1 MMAMTW
7 KQAALAA
14 LLAAGLTACGTID
27 RPDPIPLRLVSDQIA
42 PTVDPRIRAGDEQK
56 LAELTREFTTEL
68 SSNRDLNV
76 LALSGGGANGAYG
89 AGVLVGWTQAG
100 TRPQF
105 DIVTGISTG
114 ALAAPFAFLGS
125 DWDDELRTAYAS
137 GQAEG
142 ILGPRGLAAFVAPS
156 LFSPAKLKQLVDDN
170 VTPELLRAIA
180 AEHARGR
187 RLLVITTNLDGEE
200 SVIWDMGVLATQ
212 GDEQALILF
221 RRVLV
226 ASASIPGV
234 FPPVMIAG
242 LTEGR
247 LVEEMHVD
255 GGVNMP
261 FLATPEAM
269 LNWTNPRRGTGRHA
283 IYVLVN
289 GQVSRDYQVVRG
301 RLPDIMM
308 RTYDSMTKASLRT
321 HLVANAVFAQRNG
334 VNFQV
339 AAIPAD
345 ITASSLNFR
354 AASMQAMFE
363 RGRESAAAGQAWAPL
378 NEGNSVGAL
387 PPAVEVEAPPVVEEA
402 TPPTS

>member
-1 MMAMTW
+1 MTAKTW
-7 KQAALAA
+7 RQAALAVC
-14 LLAAGLTACGTID
+14 LTLGLAACGTID
-27 RPDPIPLRLVSDQIA
+27 RPDPIPLRMVSGLVA
-42 PTVDPRIRAGDEQK
+42 PTIDPRIRAGDEQK
-56 LAELTREFTTEL
+56 LAEVTRAFTAQL
-68 SSNRDLNV
+68 SSARDTNV

-100 TRPQF
+100 TRPRF

-114 ALAAPFAFLGS
+114 ALAAPFAFLGP

-170 VTPELLRAIA
+170 VTPELLQAIA
-180 AEHARGR
+180 AEHAKGR

-269 LNWTNPRRGTGRHA
+269 LNWTNPRRGAGRHA

-301 RLPDIMM
+301 RLPDIMA

-334 VNFQV
+334 VDFQV

-354 AASMQAMFE
+354 AESMQAMFE

-387 PPAVEVEAPPVVEEA
+387 PPAVEVEASV
-402 TPPTS
+402 TP